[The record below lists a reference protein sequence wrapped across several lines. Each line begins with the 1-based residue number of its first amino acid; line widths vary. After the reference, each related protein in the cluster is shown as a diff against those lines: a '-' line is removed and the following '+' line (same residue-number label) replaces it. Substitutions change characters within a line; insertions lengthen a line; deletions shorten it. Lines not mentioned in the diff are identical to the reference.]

1 MGEPNDDQ
9 LKPDKDLGV
18 SVRVNCSNNVRKLD
32 DDIRAFGAPTIR
44 TDIPYKARKSMADY

>member
-1 MGEPNDDQ
+1 MGEPNHEQ

-18 SVRVNCSNNVRKLD
+18 SVRVNCSNVVRKDED
-32 DDIRAFGAPTIR
+32 DVRAFGAPTIR